1 MIDTGFIAIAASIST
16 LIRSDDNVSRDRKR
30 TAIRRQVR
38 AAKASLNDA
47 LNDLEQILQKRR
59 PSADAGSKPR
69 SEVSSGQQY
78 DIPLLHD
85 MVIPGREVT
94 GTPPAGHERPEPPKP
109 GSAEYEEACRLLV
122 ARIANEIEV
131 IVQSRIEAALESAT
145 DEIRKQVKN
154 HIEIMLPEILDEI
167 THERSRELK

>member
-1 MIDTGFIAIAASIST
+1 M
-16 LIRSDDNVSRDRKR
+16 SRDRKR
-30 TAIRRQVR
+30 TATRQAR

-59 PSADAGSKPR
+59 PSADAGSRPS
-69 SEVSSGQQY
+69 SEVSSRQQY

-85 MVIPGREVT
+85 MVVPGKEVT
-94 GTPPAGHERPEPPKP
+94 GAPPAGHERPEPPKP

-154 HIEIMLPEILDEI
+154 HIEIMLPEILDEM
-167 THERSRELK
+167 THERGRELK